1 MAIAL
6 VFTIVAGFSAS
17 AFFYFFAKSK
27 TEDNQAKNEINFL
40 RLEKEKLEEKINI
53 LQQKNYDF
61 EKQNELLKYAQQQ
74 LENDKEEWNKSKEVI
89 LFQLS
94 EELMK
99 KNNEQQNLLSLSQQE
114 NIRKITENLFKDFE
128 NVATKVATLNEEVK
142 KSVDESALLKS
153 ALLSPG
159 SAGRTAEI
167 TLENILK
174 SSGLKEKV
182 DLTSAGDYVLQS
194 HFGSLT
200 NSGEQ
205 ESKRPDAIL
214 FFPNDQIAIID
225 SKSSPHFL
233 ELERARKMQD
243 FEQEKIIL
251 SKIKDSFRRHLDSL
265 RRKDYVKFLFEE
277 LHSKNQSDYKIFIIM
292 FLQTEK
298 MLEVIQ
304 ETDPSFVQKALE
316 SGIIVVTP
324 VGLINF
330 LAQARFVI
338 DRVRQEKNVEDL
350 KIQVR
355 KLLDNVALV
364 FKESKEMGKS
374 LNKAL
379 TSYGKLTK
387 NLNRGVYSSIKNISD
402 LGIEG
407 KKTAD
412 LQLLEEYEDAEK
424 ETEEEEF

>member
-1 MAIAL
+1 
-6 VFTIVAGFSAS
+6 
-17 AFFYFFAKSK
+17 
-27 TEDNQAKNEINFL
+27 
-40 RLEKEKLEEKINI
+40 
-53 LQQKNYDF
+53 
-61 EKQNELLKYAQQQ
+61 
-74 LENDKEEWNKSKEVI
+74 
-89 LFQLS
+89 
-94 EELMK
+94 
-99 KNNEQQNLLSLSQQE
+99 
-114 NIRKITENLFKDFE
+114 
-128 NVATKVATLNEEVK
+128 
-142 KSVDESALLKS
+142 
-153 ALLSPG
+153 
-159 SAGRTAEI
+159 
-167 TLENILK
+167 
-174 SSGLKEKV
+174 
-182 DLTSAGDYVLQS
+182 
-194 HFGSLT
+194 
-200 NSGEQ
+200 
-205 ESKRPDAIL
+205 
-214 FFPNDQIAIID
+214 
-225 SKSSPHFL
+225 
-233 ELERARKMQD
+233 
-243 FEQEKIIL
+243 
-251 SKIKDSFRRHLDSL
+251 
-265 RRKDYVKFLFEE
+265 
-277 LHSKNQSDYKIFIIM
+277 M